1 MCDDFMAEMG
11 AEVFVQAL
19 LIKSGGQH
27 VLRCPVGWKIK

>member
-19 LIKSGGQH
+19 LIKSGGAACSKMSG
-27 VLRCPVGWKIK
+27 RMEN